1 MGDSSAVKVAIRVR
15 PFNARERQE
24 GVVLCVDMQSNMT
37 RLFNKSDG
45 FQKDFFFDHCYWSHD
60 GFQEE
65 PNTGH
70 LSKDKASSK
79 YADQDVVFRDLGVDV
94 LNNAWEGYHT
104 CLFAYGQTGSGKSYS
119 MVGYGN
125 NKGIIPLVC
134 EEIFKRVRNADN
146 PNVKYDV
153 KVSMLEIY
161 NEKIQDL
168 LQPPGNRTK
177 EGLRVREHPALGV
190 YVEGISKLEVKSYE
204 EISAALEIGNQH
216 RTIAATQMNAT
227 SSRAHTVLTIS
238 FTQTFNDPNTGQP
251 LNRKQSDINLV
262 DLAGSER
269 AAKTGATGDRLQ
281 EGSSINLSLSTLGRV
296 ITALA
301 KKGAGEGTS
310 RDVIP
315 YRDSKLTR
323 ILQNA
328 LGGNSK
334 TTMIAAI
341 SPALFNFDETLSTL
355 RYADQVKAIKNLAIV
370 NETAQEK
377 LIRELREEN
386 EKLKA
391 MLEGHPVAVG
401 GQAQPQAAVVLD
413 DETRLEYERL
423 IDKLKREKEEVE
435 QSVKTA
441 APVPQHIEGPHL
453 ANLNEDPLLSGN
465 IKHPLKQ
472 GANRFGKRDQAN
484 PPDFVVEGLGIGND
498 HCRITLDNGRVRIFP
513 SADQQLKTYINGKL
527 LTAQRELENQDRI
540 RFGNHNYFLF
550 IDPEEITRDSFD
562 WEFAMNEANEE
573 GVKRLIGEQ
582 EAELRKKEDEMR
594 RKLQEEWQ
602 LSQKQFQEERAKLDA
617 QMKEKAQQGEK
628 SQKALVEKERELLAR
643 QKELEEEMRRKEKA
657 LKQSDEQRQALDRL
671 RRILS
676 HCIQRVNEANE
687 RAVLLGKEVR
697 FLPEL
702 YREAS
707 ADRTIGKGLQSTRV
721 RVKLEYEGLSSDI
734 HIQWA
739 LEKLEER
746 LVDMQELSQQLML
759 EGAVE
764 TDKDPFVDRFEDIA
778 VNSEPILIGHCYV
791 YLETVYF
798 LLAVDPDFVAI
809 FDDKGHKMGALR
821 VEVTPRV
828 QGVHLED
835 FDNVKEFVG
844 SVLQI
849 QIRITEAA
857 DLPAEHCTDVF
868 CAYKLP
874 MVSSEDFRT
883 EKSRETTQNPRFNY
897 SFTHEMTI
905 TAESADE
912 LQTHALAI
920 RVYGD
925 IDEAVKRREFEKVQS
940 QRGMRKDREL
950 PLLINTFSSEPRPVP
965 QPRAKPTSD
974 PDFESLR
981 RELDEKNR
989 LIEQLQQSK
998 REKKKEPEQ
1007 AKADVYKP
1015 EVSAEERKTEP
1026 EKSRADAYRPSAEA
1040 EEEVTPKKSRACEI
1054 Y

>member
-15 PFNARERQE
+15 PFNSRERQE
-24 GVVLCVDMQSNMT
+24 GVVLCVEMQSNMT
-37 RLFNKSDG
+37 RLFNKADG
-45 FQKDFFFDHCYWSHD
+45 FQKDFFFDYCYWSHD
-60 GFQEE
+60 GYQED

-70 LSKDKASSK
+70 LTKDKASSK
-79 YADQDVVFRDLGVDV
+79 YADQDIVFRDLGVDV

-134 EEIFKRVRNADN
+134 EEIFKRVREADN
-146 PNVKYDV
+146 PNAKYDV

-168 LQPPGNRTK
+168 LQPPGSRSK

-281 EGSSINLSLSTLGRV
+281 EGSNINLSLSTLGRV
-296 ITALA
+296 IMALA

-310 RDVIP
+310 REVIP

-355 RYADQVKAIKNLAIV
+355 RYADQVKSIKNLAIV

-401 GQAQPQAAVVLD
+401 GQAQPQVAVVLD

-423 IDKLKREKEEVE
+423 IEKLKKEKEEVE

-441 APVPQHIEGPHL
+441 APVPQRIESPHL

-465 IKHPLKQ
+465 IKHALKQ
-472 GANRFGKRDQAN
+472 GANRFGKRDPAN
-484 PPDFVVEGLGIGND
+484 PPDFVVEGLGIGSD
-498 HCRITLDNGRVRIFP
+498 HCRITYENGRIRIFP
-513 SADQQLKTYINGKL
+513 SADPQLKTYINGKL

-550 IDPEEITRDSFD
+550 VDPEEITRESYD

-582 EAELRKKEDEMR
+582 EADLRKKEEEMR

-602 LSQKQFQEERAKLDA
+602 QSQKQFQEERAKLEA

-628 SQKALVEKERELLAR
+628 SQKALAEKERELLAR
-643 QKELEEEMRRKEKA
+643 QKEIEEEMRRKEKS

-702 YREAS
+702 YRDAS

-746 LVDMQELSQQLML
+746 LVDMQELSQQLMS
-759 EGAVE
+759 EGSVE
-764 TDKDPFVDRFEDIA
+764 PDKDPFVDRFEDIA
-778 VNSEPILIGHCYV
+778 VSEPILIGHCYV
-791 YLETVYF
+791 YLETIYF

-809 FDDKGHKMGALR
+809 FDDKGRKMGALR

-835 FDNVKEFVG
+835 FDNVKEFIG
-844 SVLQI
+844 SVLQM

-857 DLPAEHCTDVF
+857 DLPSEHCTDVF
-868 CAYKLP
+868 CAYKIP
-874 MVSSEDFRT
+874 MVSPEDFRT

-897 SFTHEMTI
+897 SYTHEMTI

-950 PLLINTFSSEPRPVP
+950 PLLINTYSAEPRPAP
-965 QPRAKPTSD
+965 QARAIPATD
-974 PDFESLR
+974 PNLESLR
-981 RELDEKNR
+981 RELEEKNR
-989 LIEQLQQSK
+989 LIEQMKQQ
-998 REKKKEPEQ
+998 Q
-1007 AKADVYKP
+1007 AR
-1015 EVSAEERKTEP
+1015 EERKKES
-1026 EKSRADAYRPSAEA
+1026 ERSRADAYRPSPEAVAESELR
-1040 EEEVTPKKSRACEI
+1040 EEGTAPKPSRACEI

>member
-24 GVVLCVDMQSNMT
+24 GVVLCVEMQGNMT

-45 FQKDFFFDHCYWSHD
+45 FQRDFFFDYCYWSHD
-60 GFQEE
+60 GYQEDA
-65 PNTGH
+65 NTGQ
-70 LSKDKASSK
+70 LKKDRPGSK
-79 YADQDVVFRDLGVDV
+79 YADQDQVFQDLGVGV
-94 LNNAWEGYHT
+94 LNNAWDGYHT

-119 MVGYGN
+119 MVGYNN
-125 NKGIIPLVC
+125 NKGIIPLAC
-134 EEIFKRVRNADN
+134 EEIFKRVREADN
-146 PNVKYDV
+146 PHAKYDV

-168 LQPPGNRTK
+168 LQPPASRTK

-190 YVEGISKLEVKSYE
+190 YVEGISKLVVHSYE

-238 FTQTFNDPNTGQP
+238 FTQTFNDPSTGQP
-251 LNRKQSDINLV
+251 LNRKSSDINLV

-269 AAKTGATGDRLQ
+269 ASKTGATGERLQ
-281 EGSSINLSLSTLGRV
+281 EGSNINLSLSTLGRV

-301 KKGAGEGTS
+301 KKGGGDTS
-310 RDVIP
+310 RGEVIP

-355 RYADQVKAIKNLAIV
+355 RYADQVKSIKNLAIV

-386 EKLKA
+386 ERLKA
-391 MLEGHPVAVG
+391 MIEGRPMAAG
-401 GQAQPQAAVVLD
+401 GPTQPQAAVVLD

-423 IDKLKREKEEVE
+423 IEKLKKEKEEVE

-441 APVPQHIEGPHL
+441 VPVPQQRIESPHL
-453 ANLNEDPLLSGN
+453 SNLNEDPLLSGN
-465 IKHPLKQ
+465 IKHVLKQ
-472 GANRFGKRDQAN
+472 GINRFGKRDQNN
-484 PPDFVVEGLGIGND
+484 PPDFVVEGLGIGTE
-498 HCRITLDNGRVRIFP
+498 HCRINYENGRIRIAP
-513 SADQQLKTYINGKL
+513 STDPQLKTYVNGKV

-540 RFGNHNYFLF
+540 RFGSHNYFLF
-550 IDPEEITRDSFD
+550 IDPEEITHDNFD

-594 RKLQEEWQ
+594 KKLQEEWE
-602 LSQKQFQEERAKLDA
+602 LSQRQFKEERAKLEA

-628 SQKALVEKERELLAR
+628 SQLALAEKERELLAR
-643 QKELEEEMRRKEKA
+643 QKEMEEEMRRKEKS
-657 LKQSDEQRQALDRL
+657 LRQSDEQRQALDRL

-697 FLPEL
+697 FMPEL
-702 YREAS
+702 YRDAS
-707 ADRTIGKGLQSTRV
+707 ADRTIGKGLQSTKV

-734 HIQWA
+734 HIQWQ

-746 LVDMQELSQQLML
+746 LVDMQELTQQLMT
-759 EGAVE
+759 EGAVD
-764 TDKDPFVDRFEDIA
+764 TDKDPFVDRYEDIA

-791 YLETVYF
+791 YLETVYY
-798 LLAVDPDFVAI
+798 LLPVDPDFIAI

-821 VEVTPRV
+821 VEVKPSI
-828 QGVHLED
+828 QGIHMED
-835 FDNVKEFVG
+835 FDSVREFTG
-844 SVLQI
+844 SILQV
-849 QIRITEAA
+849 QIRISEAA

-874 MVSSEDFRT
+874 MASSEDFRT
-883 EKSRETTQNPRFNY
+883 EKCRETTQNPRFNY
-897 SFTHEMTI
+897 SFTHQVTI
-905 TAESADE
+905 SAETAEE

-925 IDEAVKRREFEKVQS
+925 IDEAVKRREFEKVKS
-940 QRGMRKDREL
+940 QRGLKKDPNSL
-950 PLLINTFSSEPRPVP
+950 PLLMNTFTPEARPPPKP
-965 QPRAKPTSD
+965 QPD
-974 PDFESLR
+974 PDYEALR
-981 RELDEKNR
+981 RELEAKNR
-989 LIEQLQQSK
+989 MIEQLQKQAKEEKSK
-998 REKKKEPEQ
+998 PKEPE
-1007 AKADVYKP
+1007 V
-1015 EVSAEERKTEP
+1015 VISSREE
-1026 EKSRADAYRPSAEA
+1026 AYRERSEA
-1040 EEEVTPKKSRACEI
+1040 PEEVRDEVPKSTPKASRACVLS
-1054 Y
+1054 

>member
-15 PFNARERQE
+15 PFNSRERQE
-24 GVVLCVDMQSNMT
+24 GVVLCVEMQSNMT

-45 FQKDFFFDHCYWSHD
+45 FQKDFFFDYCYWSHD
-60 GFQEE
+60 GYQED

-70 LSKDKASSK
+70 LTKDKASSK
-79 YADQDVVFRDLGVDV
+79 YADQDIVFSNLGVDV

-134 EEIFKRVRNADN
+134 EEIFKRVREADN
-146 PNVKYDV
+146 PNAKYDV
-153 KVSMLEIY
+153 KVAMLEIY

-168 LQPPGNRTK
+168 LQPPGSRSK

-281 EGSSINLSLSTLGRV
+281 EGSNINLSLSTLGRV
-296 ITALA
+296 IMALA

-310 RDVIP
+310 REVIP

-355 RYADQVKAIKNLAIV
+355 RYADQVKSIKNLAIV

-401 GQAQPQAAVVLD
+401 GQAQPQVAVVLD

-423 IDKLKREKEEVE
+423 IEKLKREKEEVE

-441 APVPQHIEGPHL
+441 APVPQRIESPHL

-465 IKHPLKQ
+465 IKHALKQ
-472 GANRFGKRDQAN
+472 GANRFGKRDPVN
-484 PPDFVVEGLGIGND
+484 PPDFVVEGLGIGSD
-498 HCRITLDNGRVRIFP
+498 HCRITYENGRIRIFP
-513 SADQQLKTYINGKL
+513 SADPQLKTYINGKL

-550 IDPEEITRDSFD
+550 VDPEEITRESYD

-582 EAELRKKEDEMR
+582 EADLRKKEEEMR

-602 LSQKQFQEERAKLDA
+602 QSQKQFQEERAKLEA

-628 SQKALVEKERELLAR
+628 SQKALAEKERELLAR
-643 QKELEEEMRRKEKA
+643 QKEIEEEMRRKEKS

-702 YREAS
+702 YRDAS

-759 EGAVE
+759 EGSVE
-764 TDKDPFVDRFEDIA
+764 PDKDPFVDRFEDIA
-778 VNSEPILIGHCYV
+778 VSEPILIGHCYV
-791 YLETVYF
+791 YLETIYF
-798 LLAVDPDFVAI
+798 LLSVDPDFVAI

-868 CAYKLP
+868 CAYKIP
-874 MVSSEDFRT
+874 MVSPEDFRT

-897 SFTHEMTI
+897 SYTHEMTI

-950 PLLINTFSSEPRPVP
+950 PLLINTFSAEPRPAP

-989 LIEQLQQSK
+989 LIEQMKQQQA
-998 REKKKEPEQ
+998 REEKKKE
-1007 AKADVYKP
+1007 
-1015 EVSAEERKTEP
+1015 SER
-1026 EKSRADAYRPSAEA
+1026 SRADAYRPSPEAEA
-1040 EEEVTPKKSRACEI
+1040 EAEAREEGTAPKPSRACEI